1 METDEKL
8 VYSAHDLADVLGIC
22 LPMVYQLM
30 NRADFPTVKLGQRRR
45 VVPRAAFENWLA
57 QQAGQEAKQD

>member
-1 METDEKL
+1 M
-8 VYSAHDLADVLGIC
+8 DLADVLGIC